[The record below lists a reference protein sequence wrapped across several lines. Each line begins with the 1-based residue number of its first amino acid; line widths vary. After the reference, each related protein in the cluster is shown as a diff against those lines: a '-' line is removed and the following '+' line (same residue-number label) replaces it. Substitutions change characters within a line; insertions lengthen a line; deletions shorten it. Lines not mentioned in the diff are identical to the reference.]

1 MLSQCSHKII
11 LFQCVLLFN
20 KNIDLSEQNKETF
33 MNFRGNDYLKPPVF
47 VMSISKRLKLALSP
61 SVAVSLKLKFRVIT
75 ITYISIAILVAM
87 RVFSLGIFGTPFSA
101 HGSLNENKTVT
112 SSIQEFFMLDR
123 NTILKKKV
131 LRESCCW

>member
-1 MLSQCSHKII
+1 
-11 LFQCVLLFN
+11 
-20 KNIDLSEQNKETF
+20 
-33 MNFRGNDYLKPPVF
+33 
-47 VMSISKRLKLALSP
+47 MSISKRLKLALSP
-61 SVAVSLKLKFRVIT
+61 SVAVNLKLKFRVIT

-112 SSIQEFFMLDR
+112 SSAQQFFKLDKDSMF
-123 NTILKKKV
+123 KKKV